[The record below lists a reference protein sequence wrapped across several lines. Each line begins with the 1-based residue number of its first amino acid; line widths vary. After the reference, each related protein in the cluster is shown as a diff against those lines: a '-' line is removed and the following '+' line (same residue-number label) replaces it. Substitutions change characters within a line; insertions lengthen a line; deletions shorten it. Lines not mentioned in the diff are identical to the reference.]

1 MSFWRRIFGVNNTGA
16 GSRNDGEQITIP
28 GAYAVAPAASVTLD
42 TAMQVSAVFA
52 CTKLYAEIIG
62 AMPLKVYEVR
72 DGVWVEKA
80 DHPLAKLFRDRVNS
94 WQTRP
99 EFMETLIFN
108 ECLQGNSYSYKQYDS
123 RGNVVGLVP
132 LMSEQ
137 MQVALEKGEILYQ
150 YTDNGKQSLIP
161 SKDIWQTKRFGN
173 GVVGLSVLGYA
184 RNSIGIAQGAENTV
198 SRVYSNGAKPSGGL
212 FIDKPLTKDQREAVK
227 QNFIDLESG
236 TQDRL
241 FVFEAG
247 MKYQPI
253 SMTPQDIELMQSRRY
268 QIEDIAR
275 FFGVPSVLINDTNAS
290 TVWGSGVEQI
300 VQGFYKLSLR
310 PYLSRLESSMESWLL
325 SPSERASGNVKV
337 RFDFDE
343 FLQQSQADRVKMYKE
358 AVTGGFMT
366 PNEARRLEGWSDID
380 GGDEGYM
387 QQQMIPLGML
397 GKVQQPMQKGAL
409 ESKSSDQ
416 QHHITVNMPAISVQP
431 SNVDIKTGA
440 ITIPSNIH
448 LPEQNITITQ
458 PDIKQEAPIIHV
470 AAPNVEVLAPDVK
483 VDVAAPNVSV
493 TPEVRVKMPKRK
505 TKTSVKYDAADRITE
520 STTIE
525 EDA

>member
-28 GAYAVAPAASVTLD
+28 GAYAVEPSASVTLD

-62 AMPLKVYEVR
+62 AMPLKVYEVK
-72 DGVWVEKA
+72 DGVWKEKP

-108 ECLQGNSYSYKQYDS
+108 ECLQGNSYSYKQYDT
-123 RGNVVGLVP
+123 RGNIVGLVP

-137 MQVALEKGEILYQ
+137 MQVALENGAIKYQ
-150 YTDNGKQSLIP
+150 YTDNGKQREIP
-161 SKDIWQTKRFGN
+161 AKDIWQTKRFGN

-184 RNSIGIAQGAENTV
+184 RNSVGIAQGAENSV
-198 SRVYSNGAKPSGGL
+198 SRIYRNGAKPSGGL

-227 QNFIDLESG
+227 QNFADLESG

-247 MKYQPI
+247 MKYEQI

-275 FFGVPSVLINDTNAS
+275 FFGVPSVLINDGSAS

-310 PYLSRLESSMESWLL
+310 PYLSRIEASMESWLL
-325 SPSERASGNVKV
+325 SPAERSSGNIKV

-366 PNEARRLEGWSDID
+366 PNEARRLEGWKDID

-387 QQQMIPLGML
+387 QQQMVPLGKL
-397 GKVQQPMQKGAL
+397 GAVQSQKEHEQKMAEMQNKAHNTTNIVVP
-409 ESKSSDQ
+409 EIK
-416 QHHITVNMPAISVQP
+416 IPTINIPAPVI
-431 SNVDIKTGA
+431 NYK
-440 ITIPSNIH
+440 
-448 LPEQNITITQ
+448 
-458 PDIKQEAPIIHV
+458 
-470 AAPNVEVLAPDVK
+470 PDVK
-483 VDVAAPNVSV
+483 FDVAAPNVTV
-493 TPEVRVKMPKRK
+493 NNDVAVPVVNVAAPEVKVEAPVVNVSPQIAVKLPRRK
-505 TKTSVKYDAADRITE
+505 TKTTVKYDAADRITE
-520 STTIE
+520 STQIE

>member
-1 MSFWRRIFGVNNTGA
+1 MTFWRRIFGVGSTGA
-16 GSRNDGEQITIP
+16 GARNDGEQITTP
-28 GAYAVAPAASVTLD
+28 GAYAQAAASSVTLD

-52 CTKLYAEIIG
+52 CTKLYAETIG

-72 DGVWVEKA
+72 DGVWIEKV
-80 DHPLAKLFRDRVNS
+80 DHWLAKLFSGRVNA

-99 EFMETLIFN
+99 EYMETIIFN
-108 ECLQGNSYSYKQYDS
+108 ECLQGNSYSFKQYDS
-123 RGNVVGLVP
+123 KGNVIGLVP

-137 MQVALEKGEILYQ
+137 MQVALDKGTIKFQ
-150 YTDNGKQSLIP
+150 YTDNGQQREIP
-161 SKDIWQTKRFGN
+161 ASDVWHTKRFGN

-184 RNSIGIAQGAENTV
+184 RNSIGIAQGAENSVT
-198 SRVYSNGAKPSGGL
+198 RIYSNGAKPSGGL

-253 SMTPQDIELMQSRRY
+253 SMTPQDIELLQSRRY
-268 QIEDIAR
+268 QLEDIAR
-275 FFGVPSVLINDTNAS
+275 FFGVPSVLINDSSAS

-310 PYLSRLESSMESWLL
+310 PYLSRLEASMESWLL
-325 SPSERASGNVKV
+325 SPSERAKGNIKV

-343 FLQQSQADRVKMYKE
+343 FLQQSQAERVKMYKE

-366 PNEARRLEGWSDID
+366 PNEARRIEGWQDIE
-380 GGDEGYM
+380 GGNEGYM

-397 GKVQQPMQKGAL
+397 GKVQQK
-409 ESKSSDQ
+409 KD
-416 QHHITVNMPAISVQP
+416 
-431 SNVDIKTGA
+431 K
-440 ITIPSNIH
+440 
-448 LPEQNITITQ
+448 
-458 PDIKQEAPIIHV
+458 
-470 AAPNVEVLAPDVK
+470 
-483 VDVAAPNVSV
+483 
-493 TPEVRVKMPKRK
+493 
-505 TKTSVKYDAADRITE
+505 
-520 STTIE
+520 
-525 EDA
+525 